1 VASSGSATA
10 ASHRTASL
18 PLLAWCLDFKAVVED
33 KHFLRGGCGG
43 RKAVLRA
50 EEGLESE
57 KEEEE
62 GREAREAVAAMVLL
76 STGAIIE

>member
-1 VASSGSATA
+1 
-10 ASHRTASL
+10 
-18 PLLAWCLDFKAVVED
+18 VVED

-62 GREAREAVAAMVLL
+62 EGREAREAVAAMVLL

>member
-1 VASSGSATA
+1 M
-10 ASHRTASL
+10 
-18 PLLAWCLDFKAVVED
+18 VED